1 MSMDISDFYQTFFDE
16 ADELLADMEQHL
28 LVLQPEAPDAEQLNA
43 IFRAAH
49 SIKGGAGTFGF
60 SVLQE
65 TTHLMEN
72 LLDEARRGE
81 MQLNTDI
88 INLFLETKDIMQ
100 EQLDAYKQSQ
110 EPDAASFD
118 YICQALRQLALE
130 AKGETPSA
138 VTRLSVVAKSEPQDE
153 QSRNQLP
160 RRIIL
165 SRLKAGEVDLLEEE
179 LGHLTT
185 LTDVV
190 KGVDS
195 LSAILP
201 GDIAED
207 DITAVLCFVIEAD
220 QITFETVEVSPKIST
235 PPVLKLAAEQ
245 APTGRVE
252 REKTTRSSESTSIR
266 VAVEKV
272 DQLINLVGELVI
284 TQSMLAQRSSELDP
298 VNHGDL
304 ITSMGQLQ
312 RNARDLQESVM
323 SIRMMP
329 MEYVFSRYPR
339 LVRDLAG
346 KLGKQVE
353 LTLVGSSTE
362 LDKSLIE
369 RIIDPLTHLVR
380 NSLDHGIE
388 LPEKRLA
395 AGKNSVGNLILSA
408 EHQGGNICIEVT
420 DDGAGLNRERIL
432 AKAASQGLTV
442 SENMSDDEVAMLIF
456 APGFSTAE
464 QVTDVSGRGV
474 GMDVV
479 KRNIQEMGGHVEIQS
494 KQGTGTTIRILLP
507 LTLAILDGM
516 SVRVADEVFILPLN
530 AVMESLQPREAINF
544 MVITKGAGRIAEV
557 GARFVLDGMPG
568 KQMAIDA
575 DLNAG
580 LIGEDEAKKRRSE
593 VTQEADFYGSMDGAS
608 KFVRGDAIAGI
619 LIMVIN
625 VVGGLLVGVLQHG
638 MSMGHAAESYTLL
651 TIGDGLVAQIP
662 ALVISTAA
670 GVIVTRVSTDQDVGE
685 QMVNQL
691 FSNPSVMLLSA
702 AVLGLLGLVPGM
714 PNLVFLLFTAGLLGL
729 AWWIR
734 GREQKA
740 PAEPKPVKMA
750 ENNAVVEATWN
761 DVQLEDSLGME
772 VGYRLSPMVD
782 FQQDGELLGRIRSIR
797 KKFAQEMG
805 FLPPVVHI
813 RDNMDLQ
820 PARYRILMKGV
831 EIGSGDAYPG
841 RWLAINP
848 GTAAGTLPGEATVDP
863 AFGLNAIWIESALKE
878 QAQIQGYTVV
888 EASTVVATHL
898 NHLISQHA
906 AELFGR
912 QEAQQLLDRVAQEMP
927 KLTEDL
933 VPGVVTL
940 TTLHKVL
947 QNLLDEKVP
956 IRDMRT
962 ILETLAEH
970 APIQSDPHELTAV
983 VRVALGR
990 AITQQWFPGK
1000 DEVHVIG
1007 LDTPLERLLLQALQ
1021 GGGGLE
1027 PGLADRLL
1035 AQTQEALSRQ
1045 EMVGAPPVLLVNH
1058 ALRPLLSRFLR
1069 RSLPQ
1074 LVVLSNLELSDNRH
1088 IRMTATIG
1096 GK

>member
-130 AKGETPSA
+130 AKDETPSA

-153 QSRNQLP
+153 QSRSESP

-190 KGVDS
+190 KGTDS
-195 LSAILP
+195 LSAILT

-312 RNARDLQESVM
+312 RNARDLQESVL

-530 AVMESLQPREAINF
+530 AVMESLQPREADLHPLAGGERVLEVRGEYLPIVELWKVFNVAGAKTEATQGIV
-544 MVITKGAGRIAEV
+544 VILQSGGRRYALLV
-557 GARFVLDGMPG
+557 D
-568 KQMAIDA
+568 Q
-575 DLNAG
+575 
-580 LIGEDEAKKRRSE
+580 LIGQHQVVVKNLESNYRK
-593 VTQEADFYGSMDGAS
+593 VP
-608 KFVRGDAIAGI
+608 GI
-619 LIMVIN
+619 
-625 VVGGLLVGVLQHG
+625 
-638 MSMGHAAESYTLL
+638 SAA
-651 TIGDGLVAQIP
+651 TILGDGSVALIVDVS
-662 ALVISTAA
+662 ALQAINREQRMANTAA
-670 GVIVTRVSTDQDVGE
+670 
-685 QMVNQL
+685 
-691 FSNPSVMLLSA
+691 
-702 AVLGLLGLVPGM
+702 
-714 PNLVFLLFTAGLLGL
+714 
-729 AWWIR
+729 
-734 GREQKA
+734 
-740 PAEPKPVKMA
+740 
-750 ENNAVVEATWN
+750 
-761 DVQLEDSLGME
+761 
-772 VGYRLSPMVD
+772 
-782 FQQDGELLGRIRSIR
+782 
-797 KKFAQEMG
+797 
-805 FLPPVVHI
+805 
-813 RDNMDLQ
+813 
-820 PARYRILMKGV
+820 
-831 EIGSGDAYPG
+831 
-841 RWLAINP
+841 
-848 GTAAGTLPGEATVDP
+848 
-863 AFGLNAIWIESALKE
+863 
-878 QAQIQGYTVV
+878 
-888 EASTVVATHL
+888 
-898 NHLISQHA
+898 
-906 AELFGR
+906 
-912 QEAQQLLDRVAQEMP
+912 
-927 KLTEDL
+927 
-933 VPGVVTL
+933 
-940 TTLHKVL
+940 
-947 QNLLDEKVP
+947 
-956 IRDMRT
+956 
-962 ILETLAEH
+962 
-970 APIQSDPHELTAV
+970 
-983 VRVALGR
+983 
-990 AITQQWFPGK
+990 
-1000 DEVHVIG
+1000 
-1007 LDTPLERLLLQALQ
+1007 
-1021 GGGGLE
+1021 
-1027 PGLADRLL
+1027 
-1035 AQTQEALSRQ
+1035 
-1045 EMVGAPPVLLVNH
+1045 
-1058 ALRPLLSRFLR
+1058 
-1069 RSLPQ
+1069 
-1074 LVVLSNLELSDNRH
+1074 
-1088 IRMTATIG
+1088 
-1096 GK
+1096 

>member
-130 AKGETPSA
+130 AKDETPSA

-153 QSRNQLP
+153 QSRSQSP

-190 KGVDS
+190 KGTDS
-195 LSAILP
+195 LSAILT

-312 RNARDLQESVM
+312 RKARDLQESVM

-530 AVMESLQPREAINF
+530 AVMESLQPREADLHPLAGGERVLEVRGEYLPIVELWKVFNVAGAKTEATQGIV
-544 MVITKGAGRIAEV
+544 VILQSGGRRYALLV
-557 GARFVLDGMPG
+557 D
-568 KQMAIDA
+568 Q
-575 DLNAG
+575 
-580 LIGEDEAKKRRSE
+580 LIGQHQVVVKNLESNYRK
-593 VTQEADFYGSMDGAS
+593 VP
-608 KFVRGDAIAGI
+608 GI
-619 LIMVIN
+619 
-625 VVGGLLVGVLQHG
+625 
-638 MSMGHAAESYTLL
+638 SAA
-651 TIGDGLVAQIP
+651 TILGDGSVALIVDVS
-662 ALVISTAA
+662 ALQAINREQRMANTAA
-670 GVIVTRVSTDQDVGE
+670 
-685 QMVNQL
+685 
-691 FSNPSVMLLSA
+691 
-702 AVLGLLGLVPGM
+702 
-714 PNLVFLLFTAGLLGL
+714 
-729 AWWIR
+729 
-734 GREQKA
+734 
-740 PAEPKPVKMA
+740 
-750 ENNAVVEATWN
+750 
-761 DVQLEDSLGME
+761 
-772 VGYRLSPMVD
+772 
-782 FQQDGELLGRIRSIR
+782 
-797 KKFAQEMG
+797 
-805 FLPPVVHI
+805 
-813 RDNMDLQ
+813 
-820 PARYRILMKGV
+820 
-831 EIGSGDAYPG
+831 
-841 RWLAINP
+841 
-848 GTAAGTLPGEATVDP
+848 
-863 AFGLNAIWIESALKE
+863 
-878 QAQIQGYTVV
+878 
-888 EASTVVATHL
+888 
-898 NHLISQHA
+898 
-906 AELFGR
+906 
-912 QEAQQLLDRVAQEMP
+912 
-927 KLTEDL
+927 
-933 VPGVVTL
+933 
-940 TTLHKVL
+940 
-947 QNLLDEKVP
+947 
-956 IRDMRT
+956 
-962 ILETLAEH
+962 
-970 APIQSDPHELTAV
+970 
-983 VRVALGR
+983 
-990 AITQQWFPGK
+990 
-1000 DEVHVIG
+1000 
-1007 LDTPLERLLLQALQ
+1007 
-1021 GGGGLE
+1021 
-1027 PGLADRLL
+1027 
-1035 AQTQEALSRQ
+1035 
-1045 EMVGAPPVLLVNH
+1045 
-1058 ALRPLLSRFLR
+1058 
-1069 RSLPQ
+1069 
-1074 LVVLSNLELSDNRH
+1074 
-1088 IRMTATIG
+1088 
-1096 GK
+1096 